1 MSKAI
6 LVVSFGTAFAETR
19 KRTIEAV
26 ERDLA
31 DSFPE
36 RKLYTA
42 WTSGMILRKLKKL
55 GEETRD
61 TLAEALERMER
72 DGVTDVLV
80 QPTFLQAGYEM
91 RLVRETLTAWKD
103 RFARVALGE
112 VLVAGEEDLAALA
125 KALEIHFGGVGADE
139 ALALMGHGSEG
150 ADFYPYE
157 KLTEAFRR
165 DGKDSFCVGTV
176 EFTPG
181 IEPVL
186 DMVRERQPKRT
197 YLAPLMLV
205 AGDHAINDMAGDE
218 PDSWKNR
225 LAALGTEPVCV
236 LKGLG
241 EYAEVRDLFVRHAR
255 AAFAL

>member
-6 LVVSFGTAFAETR
+6 LVVSFGTAYAETR
-19 KRTIEAV
+19 KKTIEAI
-26 ERDLA
+26 ERDLSA
-31 DSFPE
+31 AFPE
-36 RKLYTA
+36 RTLYTA

-91 RLVRETLTAWKD
+91 RLVRETLAEWKS
-103 RFARVALGE
+103 RFACLALGT
-112 VLVAGEEDLAALA
+112 VLVAGKDDLDALA
-125 KALEIHFGGVGADE
+125 KALEAHFDAIGVDE
-139 ALALMGHGSEG
+139 ALVLMGHGSEG
-150 ADFYPYE
+150 AEFYPYA
-157 KLTEAFRR
+157 KLTDTFRR
-165 DGKDSFCVGTV
+165 DGRRNFCVGTV
-176 EFTPG
+176 ECEPG
-181 IEPVL
+181 IAPAL
-186 DMVRERQPKRT
+186 AMVRALQPKKT
-197 YLAPLMLV
+197 YLAPLMIV

-225 LAALGTEPVCV
+225 IAALGTETKCI

-241 EYAEVRDLFVRHAR
+241 EYPEVRALFLRHAQT
-255 AAFAL
+255 AAM

>member
-6 LVVSFGTAFAETR
+6 LVVSFGTAYAETR
-19 KRTIEAV
+19 KKTIEAI

-31 DSFPE
+31 AAFPE
-36 RKLYTA
+36 RALYTA

-91 RLVRETLTAWKD
+91 RLVREALEEWKP
-103 RFARVALGE
+103 RFAHIALGT
-112 VLVAGEEDLAALA
+112 VLVAGKDDLDALA
-125 KALEIHFGGVGADE
+125 KALEAHFDAVGADE
-139 ALALMGHGSEG
+139 ALVLMGHGSE
-150 ADFYPYE
+150 DSEFYPYE
-157 KLTEAFRR
+157 ILTGAFRR
-165 DGKDSFCVGTV
+165 DGRNNFCVGTV
-176 EFTPG
+176 ECAPG
-181 IEPVL
+181 IEPAL
-186 DMVRERQPKRT
+186 DMVHALQPKKT
-197 YLAPLMLV
+197 YLAPLMIV

-218 PDSWKNR
+218 PDSWRNQI
-225 LAALGTEPVCV
+225 AALGTEPVCV

-241 EYAEVRDLFVRHAR
+241 EYPEVRECFIAHAR
-255 AAFAL
+255 AAAAL